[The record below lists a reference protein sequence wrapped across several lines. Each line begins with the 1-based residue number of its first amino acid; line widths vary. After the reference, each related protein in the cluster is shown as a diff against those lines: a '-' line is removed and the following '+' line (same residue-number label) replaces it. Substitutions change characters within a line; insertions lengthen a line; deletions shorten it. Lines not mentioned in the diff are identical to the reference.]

1 MHLNFYLIHL
11 VITMVG
17 SVDKLMILTYNIVLA
32 GGACY
37 LVYYKDSSGWLC
49 VMALLLAASFSEK
62 SKKDD

>member
-1 MHLNFYLIHL
+1 
-11 VITMVG
+11 MV
-17 SVDKLMILTYNIVLA
+17 SSIDKLMILTYNIVLA

>member
-1 MHLNFYLIHL
+1 MHLSFWLIRQ
-11 VITMVG
+11 VINMV
-17 SVDKLMILTYNIVLA
+17 SSIDKLMILTYNIVLA